1 MLTVELGTYNKR
13 VQMYIDEFLA
23 IYKSLFTDKI
33 LYEYKEVSDT
43 IFFVVTDK
51 VFEDNNNI
59 DVFNIEEQLETFRTY
74 YDLDTNIVITKL
86 PCQITLN
93 NLKIG

>member
-1 MLTVELGTYNKR
+1 MLKVELGTYNER
-13 VQMYIDEFLA
+13 VQMCIDEFLA

-43 IFFVVTDK
+43 IFFVVTDE
-51 VFEDNNNI
+51 VFKDNNNI
-59 DVFNIEEQLETFRTY
+59 GIFDIEEQLGTFRSY

-86 PCQITLN
+86 PCQVTLN
-93 NLKIG
+93 NLKTG

>member
-1 MLTVELGTYNKR
+1 MLTVELGAYNKR

-23 IYKSLFTDKI
+23 IYKSIFTDKI

-74 YDLDTNIVITKL
+74 YDLDTNVVITKL
-86 PCQITLN
+86 PCQVTLN
-93 NLKIG
+93 NLKTV

>member
-1 MLTVELGTYNKR
+1 MLKVELGTYNKR

-33 LYEYKEVSDT
+33 LYEYKEMSDI
-43 IFFVVTDK
+43 IFFVVTDE

-59 DVFNIEEQLETFRTY
+59 SVFDIEEQLKTFHNY
-74 YDLDTNIVITKL
+74 YDLDTSIVITKF
-86 PCQITLN
+86 PCLVILN
-93 NLKIG
+93 NLKTG

>member
-1 MLTVELGTYNKR
+1 MLKVELGAYNKR

-74 YDLDTNIVITKL
+74 YDLDTNIVITR
-86 PCQITLN
+86 PAYWVTLN

>member
-1 MLTVELGTYNKR
+1 MLKVELGAYNKR

-93 NLKIG
+93 NLKKG